1 MATCQSLETIVKPCE
16 NNIGGIYGVWINT
29 QDEIAS
35 ITPADPSIVTGAN
48 AWQITGI
55 TLQPLGDLF
64 KAFEVRRNTSN
75 YTEDST
81 IDLVNG
87 SSFVTQTVNLVFH
100 RRDADKSR
108 AIKILGTGQQ
118 YLTAIIL
125 DANGLYWYFP
135 YLQLSATGEGSGTA
149 RADGSKY
156 TVTLVAENPYL
167 AYNIDMTAGALS
179 TIGVQ

>member
-1 MATCQSLETIVKPCE
+1 MATCQSLETIVKPCD

-35 ITPADPSIVTGAN
+35 ITPTDPSIVTGAN

-55 TLQPLGDLF
+55 ALNSPGDAFQP
-64 KAFEVRRNTSN
+64 FEVRRNTSN

-118 YLTAIIL
+118 YLVAIIL

-167 AYNIDMTAGALS
+167 AYNIDMSVGALAA
-179 TIGVQ
+179 IGVQ